1 MTTHPWIRLAE
12 IAFALVLVAII
23 FVSWR
28 EDRRDRSQ
36 LAVQLAAAQQALN
49 AADARQHDRDAQ
61 LQQSLAAIAQSK
73 RTVQSPTQILAD
85 LPDQLP
91 LPTPLSIQSVLQPAG
106 IATSST
112 GTSVYHEDGRVYPEE
127 RKACAGVAKGQPL
140 PKGCTAAPSNA
151 VVIPPED
158 LKPLYDFTLDCKAC
172 QSKLATTQADLAD
185 ERTKTAGVAK
195 ERDAALQAAKGG
207 TLLRRIGRAA
217 KWFAIGAAA
226 GALAAK
232 SAHH

>member
-1 MTTHPWIRLAE
+1 MSNWIRLAE

-28 EDRRDRSQ
+28 EDRRDRTE
-36 LAVQLAAAQQALN
+36 LAAQLAAAQQALN

-61 LQQSLAAIAQSK
+61 LQQSLAAIAQTK
-73 RTVQSPTQILAD
+73 RAVQSPTQILAD
-85 LPDQLP
+85 LPNQLP
-91 LPTPLSIQSVLQPAG
+91 LPTPLALQSIPLPSA

-112 GTSVYHEDGRVYPEE
+112 GTPVYPEE
-127 RKACAGVAKGQPL
+127 RRACADAAKRKL
-140 PKGCTAAPSNA
+140 NPKDCPDARSPA

-172 QSKLATTQADLAD
+172 QSKLATTQADLTD
-185 ERTKTAGVAK
+185 EHTKTATLTK

>member
-1 MTTHPWIRLAE
+1 MPNWIRLAE

-28 EDRRDRSQ
+28 EDRRDRSE
-36 LAVQLAAAQQALN
+36 LAIQLAAAQQALN

-61 LQQSLAAIAQSK
+61 LQQSLAAIAQTK
-73 RTVQSPTQILAD
+73 RIVQSPIEILAD
-85 LPDQLP
+85 LPNELP
-91 LPTPLSIQSVLQPAG
+91 LPTPLAFNRSNLPDSPQ
-106 IATSST
+106 
-112 GTSVYHEDGRVYPEE
+112 
-127 RKACAGVAKGQPL
+127 AKGSGTQ
-140 PKGCTAAPSNA
+140 TAQ

-158 LKPLYDFTLDCKAC
+158 LKPLYDFALDCKAC
-172 QSKLATTQADLAD
+172 QSKLATTQADLTD
-185 ERTKTAGVAK
+185 EHTKTVTLTK

-232 SAHH
+232 STHR

>member
-1 MTTHPWIRLAE
+1 MPNWIRLAE

-85 LPDQLP
+85 LPNQLP
-91 LPTPLSIQSVLQPAG
+91 LPTPLAFDPSNLPDSPQ
-106 IATSST
+106 
-112 GTSVYHEDGRVYPEE
+112 
-127 RKACAGVAKGQPL
+127 AKGSATQ
-140 PKGCTAAPSNA
+140 TAQ

>member
-1 MTTHPWIRLAE
+1 MPNWIRLAE
-12 IAFALVLVAII
+12 IAFALVLIAVIVI
-23 FVSWR
+23 SWR
-28 EDRRDRSQ
+28 EDRRDR
-36 LAVQLAAAQQALN
+36 AQLAAQLASAQQALN

-85 LPDQLP
+85 LPNQLP
-91 LPTPLSIQSVLQPAG
+91 LPTPLTFEAPAPQPG
-106 IATSST
+106 IAASST
-112 GTSVYHEDGRVYPEE
+112 GTP
-127 RKACAGVAKGQPL
+127 ACADAAKRKL
-140 PKGCTAAPSNA
+140 SPKNCADTRSPSL
-151 VVIPPED
+151 VIPPED

-172 QSKLATTQADLAD
+172 QSKLTTAQADLSD
-185 ERTKTAGVAK
+185 EKIKTATLSK

-217 KWFAIGAAA
+217 KWLAIGAAA

-232 SAHH
+232 STHR

>member
-1 MTTHPWIRLAE
+1 MPNWIRLAE

-23 FVSWR
+23 YVSRR

-36 LAVQLAAAQQALN
+36 LAAQLAAAQQGLN

-85 LPDQLP
+85 LPNQLP
-91 LPTPLSIQSVLQPAG
+91 LPTPLFLDPKTLPSSPHSKGAPGPA
-106 IATSST
+106 S
-112 GTSVYHEDGRVYPEE
+112 
-127 RKACAGVAKGQPL
+127 Q
-140 PKGCTAAPSNA
+140 

-172 QSKLATTQADLAD
+172 QAKLATTQADLSD
-185 ERTKTAGVAK
+185 EKTKTATLAK

-207 TLLRRIGRAA
+207 TLLRRIGRAV
-217 KWFAIGAAA
+217 KWFALGAAA

-232 SAHH
+232 TAHH